1 MVWGRESKGGWGGER
16 EVTLREREREREE
29 QTLGGGRA
37 RAPGLPDPCSL
48 AQVAT
53 SLAHAATRF
62 GPLTSPACVQLKRRG
77 RPVNEA
83 TLAGIEAQLR
93 IKFNSPRSHT
103 TRAGTAATGGG
114 GGDKPTPRDDASKVE
129 GEPQAEAVAE

>member
-1 MVWGRESKGGWGGER
+1 MR
-16 EVTLREREREREE
+16 EVLLTIK
-29 QTLGGGRA
+29 
-37 RAPGLPDPCSL
+37 LPH
-48 AQVAT
+48 AAT

-62 GPLTSPACVQLKRRG
+62 GPLTSAARVQLKRRG

-103 TRAGTAATGGG
+103 TRAGTTANGGG
-114 GGDKPTPRDDASKVE
+114 GVDKPTPRDDASKVE
-129 GEPQAEAVAE
+129 GELQEAVAE